1 MGPLLETKFHI
12 PTRRGTRTTRPRLSN
27 RAVEVARASLTLVS
41 APAGFGK
48 TTLLTEW
55 MESLP
60 DGVARSWLSLDSQD
74 NDPVQ
79 LWMYVVAAIRKAVGD
94 QIGSGSVGSA
104 AASSSE
110 SAAASHSPRAVR
122 MKPFLAMSELGA

>member
-12 PTRRGTRTTRPRLSN
+12 PSRRGTRTTRPRLSD
-27 RAVEVARASLTLVS
+27 RGIEAAQASLALVS

-48 TTLLTEW
+48 TTLLAEW

-60 DGVARSWLSLDSQD
+60 DGVAGSWLSLDSQD

-79 LWMYVVAAIRKAVGD
+79 FWVYVHGHPKGRG
-94 QIGSGSVGSA
+94 
-104 AASSSE
+104 
-110 SAAASHSPRAVR
+110 
-122 MKPFLAMSELGA
+122 